1 MKTIV
6 ITGSTR
12 GIGYGLAEAFLAR
25 DCAVTISGRTTE
37 SVERAISALST
48 EHDADRIFGQPG
60 DVTRFEQVQALWTA
74 AHTHFGRVDIW
85 INNAGVANRPMDFA
99 ELSPEQI
106 RAVVETNLIGT
117 MNGSKVALTGMSA
130 QGFGSLYNMEGLGSD
145 GRQVA
150 GLALYGSTKR
160 AIHYLNE
167 ALVKET
173 EGTPVL
179 VGSLSPGM
187 VLTDML
193 TAPYDQHSAE
203 WARARR
209 IFNILADRVETVTPW
224 LADQILANQ
233 EHGARIKWLT
243 KRKII
248 GRFLLAPF
256 RKRDLFD
263 REANRDEQT

>member
-1 MKTIV
+1 MKVIV

-12 GIGYGLAEAFLAR
+12 GIGYGLAEAFLGR
-25 DCAVTISGRTTE
+25 DCAVAISGRTPE
-37 SVERAISALST
+37 SVERAVSSLSV
-48 EHDADRIFGQPG
+48 DRQPDRIFGQPC
-60 DVTRFEQVQALWTA
+60 DVTRFQRAQALWRA
-74 AHTHFGRVDIW
+74 VHTHFGRIDIW
-85 INNAGVANRPMDFA
+85 INNAGLANPPLAFT

-106 RAVVETNLIGT
+106 RAVVETNLIGV
-117 MNGSKVALTGMSA
+117 MNGSKIALSQMSA

-160 AIHYLNE
+160 AVHYLNE
-167 ALVKET
+167 ALVKEA

-193 TAPYDQHSAE
+193 TAPYDPQSEE
-203 WARARR
+203 WARAKR

-224 LADQILANQ
+224 LADRMLANQ
-233 EHGARIKWLT
+233 QHGVRIKWLT
-243 KRKII
+243 RRKIV

-256 RKRDLFD
+256 RKRNFF
-263 REANRDEQT
+263 E